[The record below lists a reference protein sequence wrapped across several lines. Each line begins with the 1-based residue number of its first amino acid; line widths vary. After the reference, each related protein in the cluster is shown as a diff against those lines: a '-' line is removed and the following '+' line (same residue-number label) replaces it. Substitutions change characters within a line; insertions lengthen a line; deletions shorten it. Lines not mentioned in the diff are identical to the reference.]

1 MVIRGTGIVTIGVLA
16 GLLLSGCSEGEKK
29 NYTVPEKL
37 CGAAVA
43 PDLTRALLPAGN
55 KLRATQQH
63 VGGPAQKYY
72 CDVLVDGNIEL
83 VVKGVWRPSG
93 ITAKQAA
100 DKELVFNS
108 RSSDGG
114 RFALSDDKAFTV
126 VDCKN
131 SEHKADRYS
140 FEVVVAH
147 PAGDVSKKML
157 RFLAAFSESYR
168 KMLPCQS

>member
-1 MVIRGTGIVTIGVLA
+1 VIRGRGIVTLGVLA
-16 GLLLSGCSEGEKK
+16 GLLLSGCSKGEKK

-43 PDLTRALLPAGN
+43 PDLTSALLPPAGD
-55 KLRATQQH
+55 KLRVTQSRS
-63 VGGPAQKYY
+63 GGPAQHHF

-83 VVKGVWRPSG
+83 AVKGVWRPSG
-93 ITAKQAA
+93 TTAKQAA

-131 SEHKADRYS
+131 SEHKAERFS
-140 FEVVVAH
+140 FEVTVAH
-147 PAGDVSKKML
+147 PAGDISKKMQH
-157 RFLAAFSESYR
+157 FLAAFSESYR
-168 KMLPCQS
+168 KTLPCQS